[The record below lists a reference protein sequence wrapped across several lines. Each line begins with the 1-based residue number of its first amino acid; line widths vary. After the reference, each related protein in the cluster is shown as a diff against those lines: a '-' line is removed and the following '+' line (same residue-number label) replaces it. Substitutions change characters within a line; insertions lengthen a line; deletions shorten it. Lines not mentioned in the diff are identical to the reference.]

1 MIETVKQIFAFIFL
15 ILVALMFVWVSGCAS
30 KQARLD
36 MLRYQNPDC
45 EVLDDFY
52 MICPPPYEPDRD

>member
-15 ILVALMFVWVSGCAS
+15 ILVALMFVWVSGCAGQ
-30 KQARLD
+30 QARQDL
-36 MLRYQNPDC
+36 LKYQHPECTILEDG
-45 EVLDDFY
+45 Y